1 MLCFE
6 GFPSSG
12 GGNPITGGGF
22 KDVKNDLISELKL
35 SHNLGGISKLKTEQQ
50 KEQEEQERKQYK
62 QFLSQFT
69 MENFL
74 EKVIFSQF
82 GKLRKWSHLNFD
94 AKYSN
99 FGA

>member
-74 EKVIFSQF
+74 EKVNGLI
-82 GKLRKWSHLNFD
+82 
-94 AKYSN
+94 
-99 FGA
+99 